1 MCSCFFQLVVELNFL
16 QKLRSILEVMICTQ
30 VTPMLPHTLH
40 MTIRSVKYAIC
51 VCVHM
56 TIQSVKYA
64 IRVHMTIQIVTYA
77 IHAHMLPTAQ
87 S

>member
-1 MCSCFFQLVVELNFL
+1 MPHLVYVHQFFQDVAKVNV
-16 QKLRSILEVMICTQ
+16 VMICTQ